1 MEQLFSPD
9 VLTAFA
15 QVILIDL
22 VLAGD
27 NAIVIGLAAAGLPP
41 EQRNKA
47 ILVGVVAATVLRIA
61 FAGVTTQLLKVVGL
75 LFAGGI
81 LLLWVCWKM
90 WRELRTSHATEN
102 DGVEAFS
109 GFDINADGTIAGRLP
124 RKSFAAAAWQIVVA
138 DVTMSL
144 DNVLAVAGAAREH
157 PIVLVFGLALS
168 IALMGL
174 AASLIARLLQRQRW
188 IAYLGL
194 AVIFYVALDMMVRGA
209 QELRPV
215 VRAAV
220 VALLQ

>member
-1 MEQLFSPD
+1 MDHLFSPD
-9 VLTAFA
+9 VLAAFA

-27 NAIVIGLAAAGLPP
+27 NAIVIGLAAAGLPL

-47 ILVGVVAATVLRIA
+47 ILVGVLAATVLRIA

-90 WRELRTSHATEN
+90 WRELRTSYGAEN

-109 GFDINADGTIAGRLP
+109 GFDINADGTIAGRAP
-124 RKSFAAAAWQIVVA
+124 RKTFAAAASQIVVA

-157 PIVLVFGLALS
+157 PLVLVFGLTLS

-194 AVIFYVALDMMVRGA
+194 AVILYVALDMMVRGA
-209 QELRPV
+209 LELRPV

-220 VALLQ
+220 VALIQ